1 MREYACKRYKN
12 LSEDEKTKTSIEKD
26 ITKYKK
32 VAATSL
38 NKVLVSSYKGENMKI
53 LEHPR
58 FQFQQVRM
66 QQF

>member
-32 VAATSL
+32 
-38 NKVLVSSYKGENMKI
+38 SSSNIAE
-53 LEHPR
+53 
-58 FQFQQVRM
+58 
-66 QQF
+66 

>member
-12 LSEDEKTKTSIEKD
+12 LSEDKKTKTSIEKD

-58 FQFQQVRM
+58 FQFQ
-66 QQF
+66 